1 MASGVYGKVDV
12 ASATTWTEVVAPPA
26 SGIKVVTISIANRTA
41 AAIQI
46 KVALRDAAG
55 NVTDADHI
63 ESGVSLPANGVLE
76 RTGVVLDTSNGLHVW
91 AASGGCTAV
100 AYGMDG

>member
-1 MASGVYGKVDV
+1 M
-12 ASATTWTEVVAPPA
+12 
-26 SGIKVVTISIANRTA
+26 VTISIANRTA

-100 AYGMDG
+100 AYGMDV

>member
-1 MASGVYGKVDV
+1 MASGVYGKVDLS
-12 ASATTWTEVVAPPA
+12 SATTWTEVVAAPA
-26 SGIKVVTISIANRTA
+26 SGIKVVTISVANRTA
-41 AAIQI
+41 AAIN
-46 KVALRDAAG
+46 VSLALRDGAG

-76 RTGVVLDTSNGLHVW
+76 RTGIVLDSSNGLHAYTTAV
-91 AASGGCTAV
+91 GCTAV